1 MKWNLR
7 AKILFSAGVSIFVV
21 LGTSTL
27 IHIYRVQQDYLK
39 ALEWRSEALAQG
51 LIKKAQDLTNIAPDF
66 NSNDLLELLGY
77 WVKDV
82 YESNSH
88 LTHIT
93 AIDAEGIIAA
103 HTEKALWDTPITSP
117 VLREALSRQQQV
129 TVLDGAIYHM
139 LFPIRS
145 RQALYLGS
153 IAIGVPK
160 HIIDAKAQ
168 QILRHSIALF
178 ALFVGLAVMA
188 TSVSGHLLT
197 KPINHLVSI
206 AQELAEGNLAQP
218 ILITNRSDEIGV
230 LARSFA
236 NMRDR
241 IKRQIEDLR
250 RLNDELEQRVEAR
263 TAELA
268 REKYIVDTFL
278 ANVPDS
284 IYFKEPG
291 GRIIRANTAHARRR
305 GLRDPRK
312 EVGKT
317 DFDFFPED
325 VAQRKYAQEQ
335 QIIRTGTPVI
345 NVEEQ
350 NVWPDGRVDWQLT
363 TKMPLRNEHGEIIGI
378 FGISRDITELKQA
391 EQELEC
397 YRDRLEDLV
406 AERTAELT
414 RMIEESK
421 RLNARLHEE
430 NIERQRVENVL
441 RVSEEQYRMLA
452 ENVTDGIAIVQK
464 HQLIFANKAFTVMT
478 GYTMEQSE
486 MTDPLHLVRDRA
498 IPAAKPELTSNDQE
512 TPGSER
518 QQVELIAKDGHTLWT
533 EIEQTEIVWNDQPA
547 LLLTIRDIT
556 EQKRQEHR
564 LEEERVRLKEE
575 NLNLKSTIK
584 DRYRF
589 GALVGKSLAMQRVY
603 ELIVNAAAAE
613 VNVLL
618 CGESGTGK
626 ELIARTLHQVSRRK
640 IQPFVPVNCASIP
653 ETLFEREFF
662 GHRKGAFTGAD
673 RNTPGLFDRAHQGTL
688 FLDEV
693 TELSPGA
700 QAKLLRVLQDGEYM
714 PLGSTTPRQA
724 DVVIVAATNQNCQQ
738 EMAQEHLRKD
748 FFYRIGVIEIAVPPL
763 RDRKED
769 LPLLIEHILEEY
781 REKQAQVQGSASVD
795 LPADQTMLPAELVH
809 ALYAWDWPGNVRE
822 LQNILQR
829 YLVTHSLEAVLPL
842 LGAAAP
848 PRAAAP
854 FLFPPEHFPATLPEA
869 VQILEKR
876 MIMQTLAQTDHRIG
890 KTAEKLGMPLRTLQY
905 KIKKYQLL

>member
-7 AKILFSAGVSIFVV
+7 VKILFSAGVIIFVV

-27 IHIYRVQQDYLK
+27 IHIYGVQQDYLE

-82 YESNSH
+82 YESNLH
-88 LTHIT
+88 LTHIA

-117 VLREALSRQQQV
+117 VLHEALSRQQQV

-160 HIIDAKAQ
+160 QIIDVKAQ

-178 ALFVGLAVMA
+178 ALFLGLAVLA

-241 IKRQIEDLR
+241 IKRQIEDLH
-250 RLNDELEQRVEAR
+250 RLNDELEQRVEER

-284 IYFKEPG
+284 IYFKEPE

-305 GLRDPRK
+305 GLCDPRE

-317 DFDFFPED
+317 DFDFFPEE

-350 NVWPDGRVDWQLT
+350 NVWSDGRIDWQLT

-391 EQELEC
+391 EQELER

-430 NIERQRVENVL
+430 NIERRRVENVL

-452 ENVTDGIAIVQK
+452 ENVKDGIVIVQK
-464 HQLIFANKAFTVMT
+464 DQLVFANKAFAVMT
-478 GYTMEQSE
+478 GYRVEQSE
-486 MTDPLHLVRDRA
+486 MPDPLRLFHDRA
-498 IPAAKPELTSNDQE
+498 IPSIRAGLHAEDQDNSV
-512 TPGSER
+512 SEW
-518 QQVELIAKDGHTLWT
+518 QVEVIVKDGHTIWT

-556 EQKRQEHR
+556 ERKRQEQR

-575 NLNLKSTIK
+575 NLHLKSTIK

-640 IQPFVPVNCASIP
+640 MQPFVPVNCASIP
-653 ETLFEREFF
+653 ESLFEREFF

-673 RNTPGLFDRAHQGTL
+673 RNTPGLFDRAHQGIL

-700 QAKLLRVLQDGEYM
+700 QAKLLRVLQDGEYT
-714 PLGSTTPRQA
+714 PLGSTTPKQA
-724 DVVIVAATNQNCQQ
+724 DVLIIAATNQNCQK
-738 EMAQEHLRKD
+738 EMAQERLRKD

-781 REKQAQVQGSASVD
+781 REKQAQVQGSAPAD
-795 LPADQTMLPAELVH
+795 LPADQTMLPAELVQ
-809 ALYAWDWPGNVRE
+809 ALYASDWPGNVRE
-822 LQNILQR
+822 LQNVLQR
-829 YLVTHSLEAVLPL
+829 YLVTRNLEAVLPL
-842 LGAAAP
+842 LGVAAS
-848 PRAAAP
+848 PRAATP
-854 FLFPPEHFPATLPEA
+854 FLLHPEPLPSTLPEA
-869 VQILEKR
+869 VQLLEKR
-876 MIMQTLAQTDHRIG
+876 MITHTLAQTEHRIG